1 MIEFEKLLL
10 FLIDDGKGGN
20 SFHPSSNLKFKNC
33 IVETLTKASNQKSSL
48 INSPEITNNIRTAF
62 GTSPIPLQPSRN
74 GERIINL
81 YQKPGIPSLQYELAP
96 SDVSLTSLL
105 DNSLRAS
112 HPSPGI
118 NLPSSES

>member
-1 MIEFEKLLL
+1 MMEK
-10 FLIDDGKGGN
+10 KGIPFIGA
-20 SFHPSSNLKFKNC
+20 SSNLKFQNF

-62 GTSPIPLQPSRN
+62 GTSPIPPQPSRN

-81 YQKPGIPSLQYELAP
+81 YQKPGIPSFQYELAP

-112 HPSPGI
+112 LPSPGI